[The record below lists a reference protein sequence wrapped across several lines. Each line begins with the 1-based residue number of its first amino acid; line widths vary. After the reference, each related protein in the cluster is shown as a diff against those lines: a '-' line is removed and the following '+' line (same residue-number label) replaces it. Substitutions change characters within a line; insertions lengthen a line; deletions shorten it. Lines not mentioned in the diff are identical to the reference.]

1 MTSDLSKPSA
11 NPSRPPAAVSLAAFT
26 SSVDRFGISPL
37 LVIIAV
43 DFGASISVAVVVA
56 SIYFFTYGLSQPV
69 WGMLSDRFG
78 RLAIMR
84 FALIGALACAIASAF
99 APNLALLTAARAFTG
114 AFFGAIVPAA
124 ITYVGDTSEEHNRQ
138 SMMSD
143 LMAAV
148 AVGTALATAAAGIL
162 GQALSW
168 RVVFAISAVL
178 ALVALLPLFRLAEPR
193 RSASL
198 SIGVSLRLF
207 FREKWALIVTGLA
220 FIEGSLVLGILTLL
234 APALEFQGVKT
245 SWAGLSVAA
254 YGVATLL
261 FTRLVRPLSAHLSRP
276 RIVFIGGSCLTVGLG
291 VVALH
296 LSVATVV
303 LAALLLGASWA
314 LMHTSLQAW
323 ATQVV
328 PAARGM
334 SVAFFAG
341 ALFAGSA
348 ASSAL
353 AGTLAEEDRWTLI
366 FGVSSATALALTFVA
381 VFSMTQYL
389 SSRRA

>member
-1 MTSDLSKPSA
+1 MTSDASLTQAPA
-11 NPSRPPAAVSLAAFT
+11 NRPPIAVSLAAFT

-43 DFGASISVAVVVA
+43 EFGVSISVAVVVA
-56 SIYFFTYGLSQPV
+56 SIYYFTYGLSQPV
-69 WGMLSDRFG
+69 WGMLSDRSG
-78 RLAIMR
+78 RLSVMR
-84 FALIGALACAIASAF
+84 IALAGALVCGLASAF
-99 APNLALLTAARAFTG
+99 APNLIFLAVTRALAG

-124 ITYVGDTSEEHNRQ
+124 ITYVGDTSNDRNRQ

-148 AVGTALATAAAGIL
+148 AVGTALATATAGIV
-162 GQALSW
+162 GQLLSW
-168 RVVFAISAVL
+168 RIVFALAAVL
-178 ALVALLPLFRLAEPR
+178 ALLSLIPLLRLAEPER
-193 RSASL
+193 ASTV
-198 SIGVSLRLF
+198 SILGALRLF
-207 FREKWALIVTGLA
+207 FAEKWAIIVVVLA

-234 APALEFQGVKT
+234 APALEFQGVAT

-254 YGVATLL
+254 YGVATLV
-261 FTRLVRPLSAHLSRP
+261 FTRLVRPLAARLTRP
-276 RIVFIGGSCLTVGLG
+276 RILSLGGTCLTLGLAI
-291 VVALH
+291 VALH
-296 LSVATVV
+296 LSVTTVV
-303 LAALLLGASWA
+303 IAALLLGASWA

-334 SVAFFAG
+334 TVAFFAG

-353 AGTLAEEDRWTLI
+353 GGALAEADQWTLI
-366 FGVSSATALALTFVA
+366 FGASAVIAVVLTIVAALA
-381 VFSMTQYL
+381 MTRYQ
-389 SSRRA
+389 SRPRS

>member
-1 MTSDLSKPSA
+1 MTSDLSQPSTY
-11 NPSRPPAAVSLAAFT
+11 PSRPPAAVSLAAFT

-37 LVIIAV
+37 LVILAV
-43 DFGASISVAVVVA
+43 DFGVSLSVAVVVA

-78 RLAIMR
+78 RLVIMR
-84 FALIGALACAIASAF
+84 IALLGALVCGVVSACA
-99 APNLALLTAARAFTG
+99 PTLGLLTVARALTG
-114 AFFGAIVPAA
+114 AFFGAIVPAT

-178 ALVALLPLFRLAEPR
+178 ALIAVLPLFRLAEPHR
-193 RSASL
+193 ESNL
-198 SIGVSLRLF
+198 SMLVSLRLF

-220 FIEGSLVLGILTLL
+220 FVEGSLVLGILTLL
-234 APALEFQGVKT
+234 APALEFQGVST

-261 FTRLVRPLSAHLSRP
+261 FTRLVRPLSTHLSRP
-276 RIVFIGGSCLTVGLG
+276 GIVLIGGSCLTVGLA
-291 VVALH
+291 VVVLH
-296 LSVATVV
+296 LSVTTVV

-348 ASSAL
+348 VSSAL
-353 AGTLAEEDRWTLI
+353 AGALAEDGRWTVV
-366 FGVSSATALALTFVA
+366 FGVSAAAALLLTVGTAFAMRQY
-381 VFSMTQYL
+381 FS
-389 SSRRA
+389 SHRG

>member
-1 MTSDLSKPSA
+1 MTSDLSKPSVS
-11 NPSRPPAAVSLAAFT
+11 PSRPPAAVSLAAFT

-43 DFGASISVAVVVA
+43 DFGVSISVAVVVA

-99 APNLALLTAARAFTG
+99 APTLALLTVARALTG

-178 ALVALLPLFRLAEPR
+178 ALVALLPLFRLAEPPPKCQPEHR
-193 RSASL
+193 CFPAVILPREMGAYRHRSGL
-198 SIGVSLRLF
+198 HRGL
-207 FREKWALIVTGLA
+207 TGA
-220 FIEGSLVLGILTLL
+220 RH
-234 APALEFQGVKT
+234 PD
-245 SWAGLSVAA
+245 VA
-254 YGVATLL
+254 
-261 FTRLVRPLSAHLSRP
+261 R
-276 RIVFIGGSCLTVGLG
+276 
-291 VVALH
+291 
-296 LSVATVV
+296 
-303 LAALLLGASWA
+303 
-314 LMHTSLQAW
+314 
-323 ATQVV
+323 
-328 PAARGM
+328 
-334 SVAFFAG
+334 
-341 ALFAGSA
+341 AGS
-348 ASSAL
+348 
-353 AGTLAEEDRWTLI
+353 GI
-366 FGVSSATALALTFVA
+366 
-381 VFSMTQYL
+381 
-389 SSRRA
+389 SRC